1 MVLKLSPANSVKIRH
16 FQRLGEVKIC
26 PAELSLKLLSGDPDW
41 NVFEANGHIVR
52 IQIIFLPLHLL
63 GSLLNRLPV
72 TVFGLSVI
80 LLVEPSILFMFFNKC
95 FLMFLIVNLLVALI
109 LLVQFGDVVVLHRR
123 ELLMT
128 YERSREFR
136 PVDAIF
142 LDVNVAV
149 LPPRLLVL
157 AIVLAL
163 IVAVMTFTGA
173 RP

>member
-1 MVLKLSPANSVKIRH
+1 
-16 FQRLGEVKIC
+16 
-26 PAELSLKLLSGDPDW
+26 
-41 NVFEANGHIVR
+41 
-52 IQIIFLPLHLL
+52 
-63 GSLLNRLPV
+63 
-72 TVFGLSVI
+72 
-80 LLVEPSILFMFFNKC
+80 
-95 FLMFLIVNLLVALI
+95 MFLIVNFLVALI

-149 LPPRLLVL
+149 IPPRLLVL

>member
-1 MVLKLSPANSVKIRH
+1 
-16 FQRLGEVKIC
+16 
-26 PAELSLKLLSGDPDW
+26 
-41 NVFEANGHIVR
+41 
-52 IQIIFLPLHLL
+52 
-63 GSLLNRLPV
+63 
-72 TVFGLSVI
+72 
-80 LLVEPSILFMFFNKC
+80 
-95 FLMFLIVNLLVALI
+95 MFLIVNLLVALI

-163 IVAVMTFTGA
+163 VVAVMTFTGA